1 MAKTYTET
9 EMKLERQNASLVSNF
24 MNMRDEFIRGNRAG
38 GYIWACDW
46 ALCSWV
52 LRLRM
57 MNMVLRKLDDN
68 GSAGFMLWVGTAL
81 FF

>member
-9 EMKLERQNASLVSNF
+9 EMRLERQNASLVSNF

-46 ALCSWV
+46 ALLQLGIKV
-52 LRLRM
+52 E
-57 MNMVLRKLDDN
+57 DDEY
-68 GSAGFMLWVGTAL
+68 GAKKTR
-81 FF
+81 

>member
-24 MNMRDEFIRGNRAG
+24 MNMRDEFVRGNRAG

-46 ALCSWV
+46 ALLQLGIKV
-52 LRLRM
+52 E
-57 MNMVLRKLDDN
+57 DDEY
-68 GSAGFMLWVGTAL
+68 GAQKTR
-81 FF
+81 